1 MEETEVNSGLLRQE
15 RGCNGSC
22 LDRSDDRN
30 RHRRGMPIAMD
41 DHGDG
46 SSISKI
52 ENRES
57 PVGCQGV

>member
-41 DHGDG
+41 DHGDDP
-46 SSISKI
+46 SFSEI
-52 ENRES
+52 EN
-57 PVGCQGV
+57 